1 MTKKLSFK
9 AAEDFFI
16 VMTDQLLNS
25 VQFSRPG

>member
-1 MTKKLSFK
+1 MIKKLSFK

-16 VMTDQLLNS
+16 VITDQLLHS